1 MWKVLIAIAA
11 LLSAAGTG
19 FAASAINKDS
29 EPRTLVVTE
38 GSGKTDLQINPGE
51 TVQFCPKGCFV
62 KLPNGDLQALS
73 GSEDI
78 EISGGVARI
87 K

>member
-1 MWKVLIAIAA
+1 MWKILVAAVA
-11 LLSAAGTG
+11 LLSAANAG

-29 EPRTLVVTE
+29 EPRTLVVTQ
-38 GSGKTDLQINPGE
+38 GSSKTDLQINPGE

-62 KLPNGDLQALS
+62 TLPNGDLEALN
-73 GSEDI
+73 GSETI
-78 EISGGVARI
+78 EISGGMARI